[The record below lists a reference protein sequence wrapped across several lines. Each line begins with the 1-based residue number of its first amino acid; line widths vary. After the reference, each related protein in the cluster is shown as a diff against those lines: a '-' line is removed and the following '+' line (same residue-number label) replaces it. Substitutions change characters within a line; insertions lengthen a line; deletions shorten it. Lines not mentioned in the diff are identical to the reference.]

1 MYPIESFRSLHASP
15 YSIHTTPSFYQK
27 QENRKD
33 QKKEK
38 ENIPP
43 SSLDAG
49 VVPSSPYENLNSL
62 PALALAYCE

>member
-1 MYPIESFRSLHASP
+1 MPAHTPYILLH
-15 YSIHTTPSFYQK
+15 PSTK
-27 QENRKD
+27 NRKIEKTK
-33 QKKEK
+33 KKEK